1 MASCSY
7 LRAKIQ
13 QNVFLTLEN
22 VCVKAT
28 LAQNQQQIKNAQN
41 QTPVAAEV
49 SPQKTDRNT
58 KKCKND
64 ETTLPSMISSSL
76 SGIYSCFGAWVVS
89 YI

>member
-41 QTPVAAEV
+41 ETPVAAEI
-49 SPQKTDRNT
+49 SQKTDRNK
-58 KKCKND
+58 KKC
-64 ETTLPSMISSSL
+64 
-76 SGIYSCFGAWVVS
+76 
-89 YI
+89 